1 MRILKDEPTY
11 AEAPAIAYK
20 QNDKELV
27 IELKV
32 PGYTINDITVKKHR
46 SGIKIVGKPNKSVGK
61 GTFAPGFTNF
71 FSIDDDKQYN
81 FKNTELV
88 ALENGILQ
96 VTLPIAK
103 EFQAVELTLKK

>member
-11 AEAPAIAYK
+11 SEAPAIAYK
-20 QNDKELV
+20 ADDTELV

-32 PGYTINDITVKKHR
+32 PGYELKDITAKKHKT
-46 SGIKIVGKPNKSVGK
+46 GIKIVGTPRKDVGK

-81 FKNTELV
+81 FKNTQLI
-88 ALENGILQ
+88 ALANGILR

-103 EFQAVELTLKK
+103 EFQAVELTAKK